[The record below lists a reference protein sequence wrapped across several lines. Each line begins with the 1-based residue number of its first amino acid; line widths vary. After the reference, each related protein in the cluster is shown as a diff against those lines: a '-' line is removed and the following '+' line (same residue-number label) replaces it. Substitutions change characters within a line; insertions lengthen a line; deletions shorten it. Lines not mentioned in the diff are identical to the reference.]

1 MDLHAV
7 TAALVDDL
15 SGLRFGL
22 PVSHVYNPLLYAAEP
37 WRLYL
42 ERYGLA
48 PRDVILLGMNPGPWG
63 LSNSNEA
70 DQGKGC

>member
-1 MDLHAV
+1 
-7 TAALVDDL
+7 
-15 SGLRFGL
+15 
-22 PVSHVYNPLLYAAEP
+22 VSHVYNPLLYAAEP